1 MDTLALEATQP
12 KRAAPPPV
20 TPPSAPVKRPKPA
33 KKTKKA
39 VVFFEV
45 EILDAK
51 TKDKLC
57 FLDKV
62 EPNATI
68 GEIKSMFHKSH
79 PQWYPARQSIRLD
92 PKGKSLKDEDVLQQL
107 PVGTTATF
115 YFRDL
120 GAQISW
126 VTVFLT
132 EYAGPLVIY
141 LLFYFRVPFIY
152 APKYDFTTSKH
163 WVVHLASMCHSFHY
177 VKRLLET
184 LFVHRFS
191 HGTMPLR
198 NIFKNCAYYW
208 GFAAWMAYY
217 INHPLYT
224 PPIYG
229 EQQVTLA
236 LVIFL
241 FCQIGNFSIHITLR
255 NLRPPG
261 SKTRK
266 IPYPT
271 KNPFTWIF
279 LLVSCPNYT
288 YELGSWVS
296 FTMMTQCLPV
306 AFFTFVGFV
315 QMTVWAKGKHRS
327 YLKEFRDYPPL
338 RSPILPFV
346 L

>member
-1 MDTLALEATQP
+1 MVAGEECATSSHHEGHMDRMSARSVARRLNLLLITDVSDKSKQYLQLLP
-12 KRAAPPPV
+12 APLPTTPHPSPPLPILGQRGR
-20 TPPSAPVKRPKPA
+20 PPWP
-33 KKTKKA
+33 
-39 VVFFEV
+39 E
-45 EILDAK
+45 
-51 TKDKLC
+51 
-57 FLDKV
+57 V

-92 PKGKSLKDEDVLQQL
+92 PR
-107 PVGTTATF
+107 A
-115 YFRDL
+115 
-120 GAQISW
+120 AQISRLYIW
-126 VTVFLT
+126 VPCKVFLT
-132 EYAGPLVIY
+132 EYAGPLIIY
-141 LLFYFRVPFIY
+141 LMFYFRVPFIY

-163 WVVHLASMCHSFHY
+163 WVVHLACMCHSFHY

-198 NIFKNCAYYW
+198 NIFKNCTYYW

-229 EQQVTLA
+229 EQQVKLA
-236 LVIFL
+236 LIIFL
-241 FCQIGNFSIHITLR
+241 V
-255 NLRPPG
+255 G

-288 YELGSWVS
+288 YELGSWLG
-296 FTMMTQCLPV
+296 FTVMTQCLPV
-306 AFFTFVGFV
+306 AFFTIVGFV

-338 RSPILPFV
+338 RSPILPFI

>member
-1 MDTLALEATQP
+1 MQHRMHQLSLLLY
-12 KRAAPPPV
+12 KL
-20 TPPSAPVKRPKPA
+20 S
-33 KKTKKA
+33 

-68 GEIKSMFHKSH
+68 GEIKSMFHKSRE
-79 PQWYPARQSIRLD
+79 YNLRLTLHS
-92 PKGKSLKDEDVLQQL
+92 KHTGKSLKDEDVLQHL

-132 EYAGPLVIY
+132 EYGGPLLLY
-141 LLFYFRVPFIY
+141 LMFYFRVPFIY

-163 WVVHLASMCHSFHY
+163 WVVHLACMCHSFHY
-177 VKRLLET
+177 LKRLLET

-198 NIFKNCAYYW
+198 NIFKYATILTTLV
-208 GFAAWMAYY
+208 FSA
-217 INHPLYT
+217 
-224 PPIYG
+224 IYG
-229 EQQVTLA
+229 EQQVRIA
-236 LVIFL
+236 LIIFL
-241 FCQIGNFSIHITLR
+241 FCQVGNFSIHIALR

-288 YELGSWVS
+288 YELGSWFG
-296 FTMMTQCLPV
+296 FTLMTQCLPV
-306 AFFTFVGFV
+306 AFFTAVGFI